1 VTWTPPGEE
10 PPTVPAIETFWVPVL
25 VEVDDF
31 EDEED
36 EVEAGEEAFD
46 DVGVVF
52 FFAVVVAARAVG
64 LGIVCAATA
73 LRCRLLSKALIPI
86 EARAPQ
92 TRSTAR
98 STATLEVLDP
108 SIGCETKAAVS
119 STGRVL
125 PWATIA
131 NGWRW
136 TEPVSL
142 RLVTTLPVTDP
153 SCPARISGLG
163 LSKCT
168 RMPFEVVV
176 AERV

>member
-1 VTWTPPGEE
+1 
-10 PPTVPAIETFWVPVL
+10 VL

-31 EDEED
+31 EDEDEED
-36 EVEAGEEAFD
+36 GEEAFD

-86 EARAPQ
+86 EASAPQ

-125 PWATIA
+125 PRATIA
-131 NGWRW
+131 NG
-136 TEPVSL
+136 
-142 RLVTTLPVTDP
+142 
-153 SCPARISGLG
+153 
-163 LSKCT
+163 
-168 RMPFEVVV
+168 
-176 AERV
+176 